1 MQETTHEIIR
11 SKPKLPV
18 YFDIYRSCNYIVPSH
33 WHNHVEILLVLGGS
47 MHLICREESYMLH
60 KGDLFLV
67 NSGDIH
73 YTRSVGDCLALLLQ
87 VPFEFLNLLLPGFGA
102 VRFQEYFS
110 GDTHQTDSHF
120 TAMVRHLLCM
130 KDLYENEKDGYQFLF
145 GSHLHEFLYLL
156 YTAYRLPDVP
166 AATEQDLKTLNRLKH
181 IITYVEEHYA
191 EPLSLSGISRYFA
204 LNPEYFCRY
213 FKKNMGF
220 TFLEYVNMVRL
231 AHIYSDLLETAD
243 SITEIQQRHGF
254 TNYKVFNRMFK
265 EVYGCTPSKL
275 RSRLITDGTV
285 PGL

>member
-1 MQETTHEIIR
+1 MQKTTHEIIR

-33 WHNHVEILLVLGGS
+33 WHNHVEILLVLEGS

-110 GDTHQTDSHF
+110 GDAHQTDSHF

-130 KDLYENEKDGYQFLF
+130 KDLYENEKDGYPFLF
-145 GSHLHEFLYLL
+145 GSHLH
-156 YTAYRLPDVP
+156 
-166 AATEQDLKTLNRLKH
+166 
-181 IITYVEEHYA
+181 
-191 EPLSLSGISRYFA
+191 
-204 LNPEYFCRY
+204 
-213 FKKNMGF
+213 
-220 TFLEYVNMVRL
+220 
-231 AHIYSDLLETAD
+231 
-243 SITEIQQRHGF
+243 
-254 TNYKVFNRMFK
+254 
-265 EVYGCTPSKL
+265 
-275 RSRLITDGTV
+275 
-285 PGL
+285 